1 MSIVSFIP
9 SLIKYVADSWR
20 EAGIMGEKIN
30 MKRMPL
36 FCDLVWS
43 RFKYGAFFEDYYALE
58 FYNLS
63 GRKRKTFLTSKY
75 NWNHL
80 DRISTPE
87 ARETMNDKHK
97 FAIKFSDFLG
107 RKWIFVDGEM
117 SDFNKFIDEHRKVI
131 VKPYDGYEGKGI
143 HIISSND
150 IKARKAFE
158 KDVKSGNKFMVEQ
171 LLTQH
176 EEMAK
181 LNPDCINTIRVE
193 TMVDQRGVSHI
204 INTVAIMGTKGG
216 VTNNAHN
223 GGIMCHVDIE
233 GGFIT
238 GPARNPEG
246 VNSYYHPDTHMP
258 LPGFKIPMWEDVKA
272 FALKMSQVEPKARYI
287 GWDIAITPDGPVVIE
302 GNTRPGHCTQA
313 CDMIGRWPLLKSMM

>member
-1 MSIVSFIP
+1 MSIISFIP
-9 SLIKYVADSWR
+9 SLVKYAASVWK
-20 EAGIMGEKIN
+20 EAGILSEKIK
-30 MKRMPL
+30 MKRFPL
-36 FCDLVWS
+36 AADLIFS
-43 RFKYGAFFEDYYALE
+43 RFKYGAYFEDYYALD
-58 FYNLS
+58 FYNHS

-75 NWNHL
+75 NWYTL
-80 DRISTPE
+80 YSISTPE
-87 ARETMNDKHK
+87 AQETMNDKHK
-97 FAIKFSDFLG
+97 FAKRFGNFLG
-107 RKWIFVDGEM
+107 RKWIFVDGDLGE
-117 SDFNKFIDEHRKVI
+117 FNKFIEEFTRVI
-131 VKPYDGYEGKGI
+131 VKPYDGCEGSGI
-143 HIISSND
+143 FILSAND
-150 IKARKAFE
+150 SESRKAFE
-158 KDVKSGNKFMVEQ
+158 KEVMSGGKFMVEQ

-193 TMVDQRGVSHI
+193 TMVDQKGVSHI
-204 INTVAIMGTKGG
+204 TNTVAIMGTKGG

-246 VNSYYHPDTHMP
+246 VNSYYHPDTHIP

-272 FALKMSQVEPKARYI
+272 FALKMSQVEPNARYI